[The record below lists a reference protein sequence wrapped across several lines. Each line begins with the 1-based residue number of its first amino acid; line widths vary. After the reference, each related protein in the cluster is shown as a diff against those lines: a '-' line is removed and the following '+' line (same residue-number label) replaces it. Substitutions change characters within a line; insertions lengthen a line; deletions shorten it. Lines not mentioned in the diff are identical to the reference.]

1 MILIFLAG
9 LTSFGYG
16 FIGVLLLSFLL
27 AYLWIKSS
35 KKGEKIGCL
44 SIGLTALII
53 WFVLLFP
60 TFFTFSIIE
69 NGNEVAQIGLAV
81 FWTLILG
88 LVIYFAVSKNTTT
101 GKKVILSFFKYLLY
115 LIFTGLFLVL
125 FFGMAYYVYLRL
137 FTTEK
142 QEDPIWVAFICIFF
156 TASLILAGIGFFNRN
171 KEEKKKEKTTFYELE
186 KAKLKP
192 ESVVEL
198 DLTDTKLS
206 VFPEEI
212 LRFKNLKFLTLSNNE
227 ISEIPNEINK
237 LQFLI
242 GINLSDNPISDQ
254 EKNRIRKLL
263 SKEVEIV
270 F

>member
-1 MILIFLAG
+1 MTLIFLAG
-9 LTSFGYG
+9 LTPAGYG

-27 AYLWIKSS
+27 AYLWLRSS
-35 KKGEKIGCL
+35 KKGEKIGCV
-44 SIGLTALII
+44 SVGFVALLI
-53 WFVLLFP
+53 WFVLMFP
-60 TFFTFSIIE
+60 TFITFSIIE
-69 NGNEVAQIGLAV
+69 NGNETAQIGLII

-101 GKKVILSFFKYLLY
+101 GKRIILSFFKYLLY
-115 LIFTGLFLVL
+115 LIFAGLFLVL
-125 FFGMAYYVYLRL
+125 FFGMVYYVYLRL

-142 QEDPIWVAFICIFF
+142 QGDPVWVAFLCIFF
-156 TASLILAGIGFFNRN
+156 VAVLILAGKGILIQN
-171 KEEKKKEKTTFYELE
+171 KEGKKKEKTTFYDLQ

-198 DLTDTKLS
+198 DLADTKLKE
-206 VFPEEI
+206 FPEEI
-212 LRFKNLKFLTLSNNE
+212 LKFKNLKFLTLSNNE

-242 GINLSDNPISDQ
+242 GINLSNNPISDQ
-254 EKNRIRKLL
+254 ERSRIRKLL
-263 SKEVEIV
+263 SKEIEIV

>member
-1 MILIFLAG
+1 MTLIFLAG
-9 LTSFGYG
+9 LTPFGYG

-27 AYLWIKSS
+27 AYLWLRSS

-44 SIGLTALII
+44 AVGFTGLLI
-53 WFVLLFP
+53 WFVLMFP

-69 NGNEVAQIGLAV
+69 NGNATAKIGLII
-81 FWTLILG
+81 FWVLLLG
-88 LVIYFAVSKNTTT
+88 LVAYFILAKNTTSVKNFIFT
-101 GKKVILSFFKYLLY
+101 ILKYLIG
-115 LIFTGLFLVL
+115 LIFLGLFLVL
-125 FFGMAYYVYLRL
+125 FFGMIFYVYQRL

-142 QEDPIWVAFICIFF
+142 QGDPVWPAFLCIFF
-156 TASLILAGIGFFNRN
+156 IAGLILAGIGLLNRN
-171 KEEKKKEKTTFYELE
+171 KEEEKKEKTTFYDLE

-192 ESVVEL
+192 ESVIEL
-198 DLTDTKLS
+198 DLADTKLK

-212 LRFKNLKFLTLSNNE
+212 LKFRNLKFLTLSNNE

-242 GINLSDNPISDQ
+242 GIDLRNNPISDQ
-254 EKNRIRKLL
+254 EKNRIRRLL
-263 SKEVEIV
+263 SKEIEIV